1 MMLIFAKLK
10 EFSIILKDS
19 YSMEKKLI
27 LERYIITKCRKKR
40 ADITDYPGAKSM
52 KF

>member
-10 EFSIILKDS
+10 EFSKIHILWK
-19 YSMEKKLI
+19 KKLI

-40 ADITDYPGAKSM
+40 ADITEYPGAKSM